1 MIMIDGK
8 KYKVVE
14 NLGFGRGFK
23 AKIVYVSA
31 ATAATAAT
39 AEPGKEKIAVKRNGK
54 WIFWTVNDRLGR

>member
-31 ATAATAAT
+31 ATAATA
-39 AEPGKEKIAVKRNGK
+39 EPGKEKIAVKRNGK